1 MRGWSEFQKMVTK
14 PRWGGKGESHADQLL
29 CKFLKY
35 LKYHGADVSISW
47 DIPESLVDY
56 CLGPATVI
64 SDFVGN
70 LQTDWSLKS
79 SGVTGYMKALGYL
92 FDFRRSCID
101 LTKIHSLVFISSK
114 IYIQ

>member
-1 MRGWSEFQKMVTK
+1 MVGVNFK
-14 PRWGGKGESHADQLL
+14 KWLQSPGGGGKGESHADQLL

-35 LKYHGADVSISW
+35 LKYYGPDVSTSW

-70 LQTDWSLKS
+70 LQTD
-79 SGVTGYMKALGYL
+79 
-92 FDFRRSCID
+92 
-101 LTKIHSLVFISSK
+101 
-114 IYIQ
+114 